1 MSGKPPKIKPSL
13 GKNND
18 SSAGGGHRQLRT
30 SPPHQSNVP
39 HQVAQSPLL
48 MSATEA
54 VAQSVSVTPMTSYMG
69 VAMAASAPA
78 FRDYWVRAWNN
89 LGEADALGIRLCKQ
103 RQYVAVADDYFV
115 QVVKDA
121 ENGLYRATVLRE
133 LNASGP
139 LMKLDAEGKFWRPA
153 DNDDLPGQV
162 AVERARELSGEGEFQ
177 QGAISTIDER
187 LAELYPTMT
196 EEARSTMLSERFSG
210 DPLLA
215 VAGLEKEFSTLVED
229 LGAWVAE
236 VPPLHPVTGL
246 SLTKTEIE
254 SQRAH
259 REFFALELQANW
271 SRKATTVNPYTPSTL
286 DYDLDMLGSLPR
298 LSADF
303 SHVRELSLSSTSPL
317 SGSAFLEAFPGVRYL
332 ILSGFALKTF
342 PVEIFQMRELATLTL
357 DNCDIRL
364 SEATVEGLAHIENL
378 TLLDLSDNP
387 LGLAPDIS
395 FMRRLDSLY
404 LSNTGL
410 TEVPVGLFD
419 IESLAYADL
428 GSNGI
433 KNLPLELFDVPDVW
447 EVNYN
452 FRNNPLDE
460 DTLQRVTDY
469 MNAAGLDRKVL
480 IQVDGDVWVPQQ
492 NIVFDGVDSGL
503 ESSDEG

>member
-1 MSGKPPKIKPSL
+1 MPSVIDEIAIAVSAPSFSDYWRPALKNL
-13 GKNND
+13 GKSD
-18 SSAGGGHRQLRT
+18 ARG
-30 SPPHQSNVP
+30 
-39 HQVAQSPLL
+39 
-48 MSATEA
+48 
-54 VAQSVSVTPMTSYMG
+54 
-69 VAMAASAPA
+69 
-78 FRDYWVRAWNN
+78 FRIY
-89 LGEADALGIRLCKQ
+89 KQ
-103 RQYVAVADDYFV
+103 RQYVAVADEYCV
-115 QVVKDA
+115 QVVLDT
-121 ENGLYRATVLRE
+121 ESGQFRATVAGE

-139 LMKLDAEGKFWRPA
+139 LLKPDAEGKFWRPV
-153 DNDDLPGQV
+153 DRDDSVTQL
-162 AVERARELSGEGEFQ
+162 ALERSGLLSEDGSVQPEALG
-177 QGAISTIDER
+177 TIDER
-187 LAELYPTMT
+187 LARLYPTMT
-196 EEARSTMLSERFSG
+196 EEARVAMRRERLIG
-210 DPLLA
+210 DSALA
-215 VAGLEKEFSTLVED
+215 VTRLEVEYFTLVKE
-229 LGAWVAE
+229 LGAWTAE
-236 VPPLHPVTGL
+236 VPSHHPITGL
-246 SLTKTEIE
+246 ALTDDEVAA
-254 SQRAH
+254 QRTS
-259 REFFALELQANW
+259 RQLFAEELQANW
-271 SRKATTVNPYTPSTL
+271 SRRATTANPYTS
-286 DYDLDMLGSLPR
+286 SLLEFKLEIFGGMPT

-303 SHVRELSLSSTSPL
+303 YHVTEMNLSSSFAL
-317 SGSAFLEAFPGVRYL
+317 SGSDFLGLFLGVQHL
-332 ILSGFALKTF
+332 TLTGFALKTF

-410 TEVPVGLFD
+410 TEVPAGLFD

-428 GSNGI
+428 GRNGI
-433 KNLPLELFDVPDVW
+433 RNLPLELSDVPDVW

-469 MNAAGLDRKVL
+469 MDAAGLDKKVL